1 MNLFSRLYI
10 RPAKGELIETAV
22 RPAPED
28 RCAVCG
34 TVRDEGDAPVP
45 DALVLLFDAGE
56 EPPRL
61 LSGCFT
67 QANGSFAFGPL
78 EPGRLH
84 LLQVSVGRGCPRRL
98 DPIPEPPA
106 PDGKGSCSPV

>member
-1 MNLFSRLYI
+1 MDYFSRLYI
-10 RPAKGELIETAV
+10 RPARGELIETTV
-22 RPAPED
+22 RPAPVD

-34 TVRDEGDAPVP
+34 TVRDERDTPVP

-56 EPPRL
+56 EPPKL

-67 QANGSFAFGPL
+67 GTNGSFAFGPL

-84 LLQVSVGRGCPRRL
+84 ILQVSVHGGSPRSL
-98 DPIPEPPA
+98 VPNPAPPA
-106 PDGKGSCSPV
+106 RDA